1 MILRRTVRSNN
12 GYMRIYYTK
21 CLLAST
27 FTGPFCCDSESH
39 MGSQPFSIRYWSP
52 NARCFDHQEGA
63 ETSGNSEQTSRN
75 VYRPVRERGA
85 LEKLITDWRSRVH
98 LSDIF
103 TSISSIENILPTKSI
118 SLLARLTRNAPELTS
133 DESLA
138 SFLRRSK
145 EWTCI
150 YAPELL
156 KLIIDYNSS
165 LPPERKKPNKLE
177 DTPYSQFCSVID
189 FSSSSANTARSNIS
203 RSTPSQSQSQN
214 PPSSSSTTNKRTAL
228 ESAHK
233 ASKRVKLGEISLNK

>member
-1 MILRRTVRSNN
+1 M
-12 GYMRIYYTK
+12 
-21 CLLAST
+21 
-27 FTGPFCCDSESH
+27 ESQ
-39 MGSQPFSIRYWSP
+39 SFSLKYWFP
-52 NARCFDHQEGA
+52 NARCFDPLQES
-63 ETSGNSEQTSRN
+63 EDNENSEQTSRN
-75 VYRPVRERGA
+75 VYRPTRERGP

-103 TSISSIENILPTKSI
+103 TSIYSIENILPTKSI

-165 LPPERKKPNKLE
+165 LPPERKKTNKLE

-203 RSTPSQSQSQN
+203 RSTPSQSQSQSQN
-214 PPSSSSTTNKRTAL
+214 PSASSTTTKR
-228 ESAHK
+228 SAPEDVKK
-233 ASKRVKLGEISLNK
+233 ASKRVKLGEISVNQ